1 MKITPLPCSLWWD
14 VGSMLWSQPLN
25 VMLSCHCNEGWREV
39 PDLSTC
45 LMPDDQPLTA
55 AILALLVEIP
65 DLGSELHPSNMF
77 VTFAL
82 LHCKRGRHQMEH
94 FPRNW
99 PFVRGV
105 HRSPVD
111 SPHIGLWCGTLTFS
125 LTCASTKLIPLACI
139 IFVINDRGDGMRPT
153 TPSHCLNQWWFEL
166 LACIPILFFKS

>member
-1 MKITPLPCSLWWD
+1 
-14 VGSMLWSQPLN
+14 
-25 VMLSCHCNEGWREV
+25 MLSCHRNEGWREV
-39 PDLSTC
+39 PGLSTC

-55 AILALLVEIP
+55 AILALLVEVP

-82 LHCKRGRHQMEH
+82 LHCTRWRHQMEH

-111 SPHIGLWCGTLTFS
+111 FPHRGLWCGTLTFS
-125 LTCASTKLIPLACI
+125 LNRASTKLIPLACI
-139 IFVINDRGDGMRPT
+139 IFVISDWGDGVRPT
-153 TPSHCLNQWWFEL
+153 TPSHCLNQWWFE
-166 LACIPILFFKS
+166 IIGIHPNFIFQILVNNQCLNKTLHCSPDVC